1 MRDKRTLAGLVAAL
15 LTAVLIWWSQ
25 GDAGTQQEPTADETS
40 SVETTAPSPSD
51 DSPSVTL
58 APESPSDSGPSAPG
72 STSSPEM
79 PAADGTDPES
89 GLLLIPLRAL
99 PPEAHE
105 TLALIDAGGPFP
117 HDRDGVTFE
126 NREGLLPDHPE
137 GYYAEYTVETPGSDD
152 RGARR
157 IVVGDG
163 GELYY
168 TQDHYASF
176 GRIDR

>member
-51 DSPSVTL
+51 DS
-58 APESPSDSGPSAPG
+58 
-72 STSSPEM
+72 TSSPEM

-105 TLALIDAGGPFP
+105 TLAMIDAGGPFP

>member
-51 DSPSVTL
+51 DS
-58 APESPSDSGPSAPG
+58 A
-72 STSSPEM
+72 SSPEV

>member
-51 DSPSVTL
+51 D
-58 APESPSDSGPSAPG
+58 

>member
-15 LTAVLIWWSQ
+15 LTAALIWWSQ

-40 SVETTAPSPSD
+40 SVETTAQSPSD
-51 DSPSVTL
+51 D
-58 APESPSDSGPSAPG
+58 

-99 PPEAHE
+99 PPEAHQ
-105 TLALIDAGGPFP
+105 TLALIEAGGPFP

>member
-40 SVETTAPSPSD
+40 SVETTASSPSED
-51 DSPSVTL
+51 
-58 APESPSDSGPSAPG
+58 
-72 STSSPEM
+72 STSSPQM

>member
-1 MRDKRTLAGLVAAL
+1 MWDKRTLAGLVAAL

-51 DSPSVTL
+51 DS
-58 APESPSDSGPSAPG
+58 A
-72 STSSPEM
+72 SSPEG

-105 TLALIDAGGPFP
+105 TLAMIDAGGPFP

>member
-51 DSPSVTL
+51 DS
-58 APESPSDSGPSAPG
+58 
-72 STSSPEM
+72 TSSPQM

>member
-15 LTAVLIWWSQ
+15 LTALLIWWSQ

-40 SVETTAPSPSD
+40 SVETTAQSPSD
-51 DSPSVTL
+51 D
-58 APESPSDSGPSAPG
+58 

>member
-40 SVETTAPSPSD
+40 SVETTAQSPSD
-51 DSPSVTL
+51 D
-58 APESPSDSGPSAPG
+58 

-105 TLALIDAGGPFP
+105 TLAMIDAGGPFP

>member
-40 SVETTAPSPSD
+40 SVETSAPGPSD
-51 DSPSVTL
+51 DS
-58 APESPSDSGPSAPG
+58 
-72 STSSPEM
+72 TSSPQM